1 MEIISKKMVW
11 YIVALI
17 LEDVMSTHGGP
28 CPYQGT
34 HTPCVCAHKN
44 GQGNGSCWSWARKP
58 YFARPSGRTVGLREL
73 KIKGID
79 LTQKKEPNFMKQGY
93 CSLAQPGPIHSVP
106 LGKVAGRNVTTK
118 VDQIYAHPRYGLVG
132 VNTTTHAK
140 ARFGP
145 EGTYQNDYRRY
156 VPECHCFI
164 KIKEVTAN
172 RWERVLDDW
181 TLWMGVRDRMAAII
195 PHSKLWQYVRSGK
208 RELNGWELVSLKTPR
223 PPERLL
229 FQRHLDYRM
238 VTLVNLTKMYPQGY
252 KDLFPSTYQHMF
264 ALSARRSTDPNKYP
278 KATWIK
284 KLQLHGSK
292 EGIPGY
298 VQDILVGVMYYLSDH
313 ASVTVQCSREL
324 LKKRPKLGFGTLPG
338 ERDVLSIPYSMAGY
352 VQSWESIGPVLMDKP
367 HSGARFACKFV
378 PGVAR
383 PVTVGPS
390 YVWIQAAQR
399 LQVRIP
405 TPKHLQEPVH
415 GLQVIHSIPQ
425 DRLVQHKTSGRIEST
440 QFHQINNYPIMWG
453 RQCQEKQKLAKC
465 HKRMVDIET
474 KVRYREAFY
483 DPYNNRSELPD
494 HNQSVVFFPSHP
506 QVTRDKRQVFAA
518 AAVVTAFAVQGAV
531 DYAGY
536 EGIQGVEQELND
548 DMNTRAAAN
557 NARFRQADNA
567 IGNLSRQIQD
577 LNSKI
582 EKLSESDEA
591 TVQLLLQTVKT
602 QAKEDAVLQEQISSN
617 QRTLVVLAR
626 AHLREATANRA
637 QSDAQVFLLKTI
649 VKELTTHSR
658 DFLTSG
664 IAYSWQLNNGLVRLQ
679 ALEQQLKPLYKMDE
693 KTINQQLYNLTCN
706 EILNESKE
714 NQKQLQ
720 HIAKS
725 IKIQLQ
731 GDHNITKWLNASSPK
746 VIRIKYIPEYEN
758 RTVLQSGERMRK
770 AFEEVVRKPIP
781 ALEKVGKGVL
791 TEVENVVETPLKK
804 ILGYGA
810 AAIALVVV
818 IYLVKRLVTMKPIPK
833 RSRTKKTLKSTQNDL
848 SKL

>member
-1 MEIISKKMVW
+1 M
-11 YIVALI
+11 LI
-17 LEDVMSTHGGP
+17 LKRVMSINGVP

-34 HTPCVCAHKN
+34 HTPCVCAHEDVHK
-44 GQGNGSCWSWARKP
+44 NGSCWSWARKP
-58 YFARPSGRTVGLREL
+58 YFARPNSKTVGLGEL
-73 KIKGID
+73 KIKGIY
-79 LTQKKEPNFMKQGY
+79 LTQKREPNFLQQGY
-93 CSLAQPGPIHSVP
+93 CKLAQPGPIHTVP

-118 VDQIYAHPRYGLVG
+118 VDQIYAHPRYGLIG

-145 EGTYQNDYRRY
+145 EGTYQNDYRQY
-156 VPECHCFI
+156 VPECHCFV

-172 RWERVLDDW
+172 GWTRVLDDW
-181 TLWMGVRDRMAAII
+181 TLWMGVKERMAALI
-195 PHSKLWQYVRSGK
+195 PHDKLWQYTRTGK

-229 FQRHLDYRM
+229 FQRHLDYRI
-238 VTLVNLTKMYPQGY
+238 VTLVNLTKMYPQSY
-252 KDLFPSTYQHMF
+252 KDLFPSTYQNMF

-292 EGIPGY
+292 EQIPGY
-298 VQDILVGVMYYLSDH
+298 VQDILVAVMHYLSDH

-324 LKKRPKLGFGTLPG
+324 LKRRPRLGLGTSPG
-338 ERDVLSIPYSMAGY
+338 EKNVLSIPYSIAGY
-352 VQSWESIGPVLMDKP
+352 VQSWQSIGPVLMDRP
-367 HSGARFACKFV
+367 NSGARFACTFV

-390 YVWIQAAQR
+390 YVWIEAAHR
-399 LQVRIP
+399 LQIRVPIP
-405 TPKHLQEPVH
+405 IRLHKPVH

-425 DRLVQHKTSGRIEST
+425 DRPTQWKNSGRIGPM
-440 QFHQINNYPIMWG
+440 QFHQINYYPVMWG
-453 RQCQEKQKLAKC
+453 KQCKEKQRLAKC

-506 QVTRDKRQVFAA
+506 QVTRNRRQVFAA
-518 AAVVTAFAVQGAV
+518 AAIVTAFAVQGAV

-582 EKLSESDEA
+582 EKLSESDES

-602 QAKEDAVLQEQISSN
+602 QAKEDAVLQEEISSN

-637 QSDAQVFLLKTI
+637 ESDAQVFLLKAI
-649 VKELTTHSR
+649 VKELTAQSKK
-658 DFLTSG
+658 FLTSG
-664 IAYSWQLNNGLVRLQ
+664 IGYSWQLNNGVMRLQ
-679 ALEQQLKPLYKMDE
+679 ALEQQLKPLYKMD
-693 KTINQQLYNLTCN
+693 KDIIGRQLYNLTCS
-706 EILNESKE
+706 EILSESKE
-714 NQKQLQ
+714 NQKQLR
-720 HIAKS
+720 HIENS
-725 IKIQLQ
+725 IKIRLKE
-731 GDHNITKWLNASSPK
+731 DHNITEWLKASSPK
-746 VIRIKYIPEYEN
+746 IIRIKYVPEYAN

-770 AFEEVVRKPIP
+770 AFEKVIRKPIP

-804 ILGYGA
+804 VLGYGA
-810 AAIALVVV
+810 AVIALVVV
-818 IYLVKRLVTMKPIPK
+818 MYLVKRLVTMKPSSK
-833 RSRTKKTLKSTQNDL
+833 RSMTRKTLKTTQNDL
-848 SKL
+848 SRL